1 MCIRDRVKGIRI
13 NQTEIHLKTFKVK
26 GGISYKVAN
35 FPTIKFPDQQSV
47 ASTKN
52 K

>member
-1 MCIRDRVKGIRI
+1 MRI

-26 GGISYKVAN
+26 GGISNNVAN
-35 FPTIKFPDQQSV
+35 FPTIKLPDQQNV

-52 K
+52 MYAK